1 MCDSGSPLSYI
12 ESDRLPVFDQTQ
24 TCVQWLTVIITTI
37 MIILV
42 VSGQYSHLAFAI
54 SYWLSGI
61 CNQFLRQGKALVALR
76 LENFAVRYEL
86 LDNVFQA
93 NFQLLVLAMSQRL
106 LQCMSQTVG
115 YLIWL
120 LLPMWTCYRKKN
132 IQKILK
138 YESWVEENCL
148 RKIKCLLEITY

>member
-1 MCDSGSPLSYI
+1 
-12 ESDRLPVFDQTQ
+12 
-24 TCVQWLTVIITTI
+24 

-76 LENFAVRYEL
+76 LDNFAVRYEL
-86 LDNVFQA
+86 LENVFQA

-106 LQCMSQTVG
+106 RSSMSQTVW
-115 YLIWL
+115 YLIWV
-120 LLPMWTCYRKKN
+120 LLPM
-132 IQKILK
+132 
-138 YESWVEENCL
+138 
-148 RKIKCLLEITY
+148 

>member
-12 ESDRLPVFDQTQ
+12 ESDRLPVFDRTQ

-42 VSGQYSHLAFAI
+42 VSGQYSI

-106 LQCMSQTVG
+106 L
-115 YLIWL
+115 
-120 LLPMWTCYRKKN
+120 
-132 IQKILK
+132 
-138 YESWVEENCL
+138 
-148 RKIKCLLEITY
+148 

>member
-93 NFQLLVLAMSQRL
+93 NFQWLVLAMSQRL
-106 LQCMSQTVG
+106 L
-115 YLIWL
+115 
-120 LLPMWTCYRKKN
+120 
-132 IQKILK
+132 
-138 YESWVEENCL
+138 
-148 RKIKCLLEITY
+148 

>member
-1 MCDSGSPLSYI
+1 
-12 ESDRLPVFDQTQ
+12 
-24 TCVQWLTVIITTI
+24 

-76 LENFAVRYEL
+76 LDNFAVRYEL
-86 LDNVFQA
+86 LENVFQA

-106 LQCMSQTVG
+106 RSSMSRTVW
-115 YLIWL
+115 YLIWV
-120 LLPMWTCYRKKN
+120 LLPM
-132 IQKILK
+132 
-138 YESWVEENCL
+138 
-148 RKIKCLLEITY
+148 